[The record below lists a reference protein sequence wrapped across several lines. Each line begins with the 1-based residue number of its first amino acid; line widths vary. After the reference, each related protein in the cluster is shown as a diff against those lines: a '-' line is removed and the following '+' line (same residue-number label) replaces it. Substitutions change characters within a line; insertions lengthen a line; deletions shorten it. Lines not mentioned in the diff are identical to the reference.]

1 MPSDTTEWGLERRIC
16 KVLSANPKVD
26 DFEYTHER
34 QAFRRLCQRL
44 ADLYTSL
51 GMHRFQIM
59 KLNFLGKT
67 EPECSI
73 VRRLMFLC

>member
-34 QAFRRLCQRL
+34 QAFRRLCQCL
-44 ADLYTSL
+44 ADQPSESSTFYET
-51 GMHRFQIM
+51 IA
-59 KLNFLGKT
+59 T
-67 EPECSI
+67 
-73 VRRLMFLC
+73 